1 MARDNKNCSIVLLI
15 FLLVC
20 SGVCCY
26 KFMPTIANATQQSY
40 IIFPGEEVETDVPL
54 KSATLLYKNQTNT
67 FVVYQY
73 ENEQELLNALPWSEG
88 NLLNENALFGISA
101 SNAPEEY
108 LPLDRLQNN
117 YAYSVAKV
125 NSKTGVHSYVH
136 LFFYTDV
143 TLGNGENLQNVLFIM
158 KEN

>member
-1 MARDNKNCSIVLLI
+1 
-15 FLLVC
+15 
-20 SGVCCY
+20 
-26 KFMPTIANATQQSY
+26 MPTIANITQQSY
-40 IIFPGEEVETDVPL
+40 VIFPGEEVETEVTL
-54 KSATLLYKNQTNT
+54 RSATMLYKNQTNT

-73 ENEQELLNALPWSEG
+73 ENEEVLLGALPWHEG
-88 NLLNENALFGISA
+88 DLLDENALFGISA
-101 SNAPEEY
+101 SNASDAY
-108 LPLDRLQNN
+108 LPLDRSQNN

-143 TLGNGENLQNVLFIM
+143 TLDNGENLQNVLFIM

>member
-1 MARDNKNCSIVLLI
+1 MTRDNKNYIIVLPI

-40 IIFPGEEVETDVPL
+40 IIFPGEEVETEVTL
-54 KSATLLYKNQTNT
+54 RSATMLYKNQTNT

-73 ENEQELLNALPWSEG
+73 ENEEVLLGALPWHEG
-88 NLLNENALFGISA
+88 DLLDENALFGINA
-101 SNAPEEY
+101 SGAPEEY
-108 LPLDRLQNN
+108 LPLDRAQQN
-117 YAYSVAKV
+117 YTYSVAKV
-125 NSKTGVHSYVH
+125 NSRTGNHSYVH

-143 TLGNGENLQNVLFIM
+143 TLGNGENLRNVLLIM

>member
-1 MARDNKNCSIVLLI
+1 MKRDKKNCIIVLII

-20 SGVCCY
+20 SGIYCY

-40 IIFPGEEVETDVPL
+40 IIFPGEEVETEVPL
-54 KSATLLYKNQTNT
+54 RSATMLYKNQTNT

-73 ENEQELLNALPWSEG
+73 ENEEVLLGALPWHEG
-88 NLLNENALFGISA
+88 DLLNENALFGINA
-101 SNAPEEY
+101 SGAPEEY
-108 LPLDRLQNN
+108 LPLDRAQQN
-117 YAYSVAKV
+117 YTYSVAKV
-125 NSKTGVHSYVH
+125 NSRTGNHSYVH

-143 TLGNGENLQNVLFIM
+143 TLSNGENLRNVLLIM

>member
-1 MARDNKNCSIVLLI
+1 MKRDKKNCIIVLLI

-20 SGVCCY
+20 SGIYCY

-40 IIFPGEEVETDVPL
+40 IIFPGEEVETEVPL
-54 KSATLLYKNQTNT
+54 RSATMLYKNQTNT

-73 ENEQELLNALPWSEG
+73 ENEEVLLDALPWCTG
-88 NLLNENALFGISA
+88 DLLDENALFGISA
-101 SNAPEEY
+101 SNVPDEY
-108 LPLDRLQNN
+108 LPLDRTQQN
-117 YAYSVAKV
+117 YTYSVAKV
-125 NSKTGVHSYVH
+125 NSRTGNHSYVH

-143 TLGNGENLQNVLFIM
+143 TLGNGENLRNVLLIM